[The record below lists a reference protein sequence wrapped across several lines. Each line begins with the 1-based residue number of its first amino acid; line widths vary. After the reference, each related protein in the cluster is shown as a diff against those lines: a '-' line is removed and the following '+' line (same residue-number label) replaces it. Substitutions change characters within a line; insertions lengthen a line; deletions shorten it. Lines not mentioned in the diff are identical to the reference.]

1 MPELRK
7 WQPWQD
13 LQISQKLLEGAEA
26 MGISLNETQLAQF
39 ETYASMLVEWNEK
52 FNLTSITKPEEIL
65 EKHFLDSL
73 TGGFVLQDLVNENQ
87 PDGDGEDTDNASGS
101 TGTKEPV
108 TLIDIGTGAGFPG
121 IPLKIAFPSIHL
133 TLLDSL
139 QKRVGFLNEVVS
151 ALGLEHVTCIHG
163 RAEELAHDAQHR
175 EKYDLAASRAVASLD
190 VLLEYSC
197 GYLKEEG
204 LFLAY
209 KGPSLMDEL
218 SGAQDM
224 MHKLHMEM
232 TMIHQ
237 EISLENDHMLGVF
250 LKTEETPLQYPRK
263 QSKIKKSK

>member
-7 WQPWQD
+7 WQPWQE
-13 LQISQKLLEGAEA
+13 LNMGAKLLEGAEA
-26 MGISLNETQLAQF
+26 MGILLNETQLAQF

-52 FNLTSITKPEEIL
+52 FNLTSITEPEEIL

-73 TGGFVLQDLVNENQ
+73 TGGFVLQDLVNESLVS
-87 PDGDGEDTDNASGS
+87 GEEEDTQIDPAHVQ
-101 TGTKEPV
+101 EPV
-108 TLIDIGTGAGFPG
+108 SLIDIGTGAGFPG
-121 IPLKIAFPSIHL
+121 IPLKIAFPSVRM

-151 ALGLEHVTCIHG
+151 ALGLENVTCIHG
-163 RAEELAHDAQHR
+163 RAEELAHDVQHR
-175 EKYDLAASRAVASLD
+175 EQYDLAVSRAVASLD

-209 KGPSLMDEL
+209 KGPTLMEEL
-218 SGAQDM
+218 SGAQNM

-237 EISLENDHMLGVF
+237 EISLDNDHMLGVF